1 MHRSVVLAS
10 VLVLVLAAGGV
21 PAQSTTYEITA
32 VSGSIDTPERTV
44 TVEGDSYTVSSV
56 SRVSQG
62 DDLSV
67 TVDAPSGERYSVYLY
82 DSERNIAD
90 TKSQTG
96 SGTETLSTSLEPGS
110 YVVATYNEGTIE
122 DVQPVVITGY
132 DVTIDVPSTATA
144 DETVTA
150 TVQVTRTAADTTPEE
165 VLLTVWMD
173 GSTREVAATQTDGGA
188 YEASI
193 SGLSSGEYDVYA
205 TAHGP
210 EEINDRQELMGI
222 SDPSTLTVSTTTAT
236 PTESSGGGG
245 DDGGDGDGGGGD
257 DSDTPTATASPTATP
272 SPTEA
277 VTTTA
282 TTAPTATQSPTTADS
297 PTSTATPTT
306 TTDDVITPGEST
318 TTTTVPDPGP
328 SIVGVLLGLLC
339 LLGLWRR

>member
-1 MHRSVVLAS
+1 
-10 VLVLVLAAGGV
+10 
-21 PAQSTTYEITA
+21 
-32 VSGSIDTPERTV
+32 
-44 TVEGDSYTVSSV
+44 
-56 SRVSQG
+56 VSQG

-96 SGTETLSTSLEPGS
+96 SGTETLSTNLEPGS

-132 DVTIDVPSTATA
+132 DVTIDVPSTVTA

-150 TVQVTRTAADTTPEE
+150 TVQVTRTGADTTPEE

-173 GSTREVAATQTDGGA
+173 GSVREVTATQTDSGA

-222 SDPSTLTVSTTTAT
+222 SDPSTLSVSTATST

-245 DDGGDGDGGGGD
+245 DGGGGD
-257 DSDTPTATASPTATP
+257 DTDTPTATASPTATP
-272 SPTEA
+272 SPTET

-282 TTAPTATQSPTTADS
+282 TTTPTPTQSPTTTDS
-297 PTSTATPTT
+297 PTPTATPTNT
-306 TTDDVITPGEST
+306 SDDVITPGEST